1 MNIDTYEII
10 IRLSCAAFCGALI
23 GIERERKDW
32 TAGMRTHMM
41 VAVGSAL
48 YMIVS
53 AYGFRE
59 FIGREGVEFD
69 PTRIAAQVVS
79 GIGFLGAGTIIFLHR
94 GIIRGLTTAS
104 GLWTVAAI
112 GLAVGAGMYWAAVAT
127 TLIALIILVVF
138 QRVES
143 FLFSKKK
150 EGPLLVVRLKAL
162 EQSKGLLSELLKD
175 EVVSIDHFSIDR
187 TDDGETEIKV
197 ISRDKAALKELATQL
212 SEDERVKSV
221 DFQ

>member
-1 MNIDTYEII
+1 MGVDTYEII
-10 IRLSCAAFCGALI
+10 IRLGCAAFCGALI
-23 GIERERKDW
+23 GMERERKEW

-48 YMIVS
+48 YMIIS
-53 AYGFRE
+53 AYGFDE

-94 GIIRGLTTAS
+94 GVIRGLTTAS

-127 TLIALIILVVF
+127 TAIALIILLVF
-138 QRVES
+138 QKVEA
-143 FLFSKKK
+143 FLFSNKKD
-150 EGPLLVVRLKAL
+150 GPILVIRLKAVEESRQIL
-162 EQSKGLLSELLKD
+162 RELLND
-175 EVVSIDHFSIDR
+175 DVFTIDHFSIDR
-187 TDDGETEIKV
+187 TDEGDSEIKI
-197 ISRDKAALKELATQL
+197 ISNDKKALKKLAARL
-212 SEDERVKSV
+212 NEDDRVKGI
-221 DFQ
+221 DYR

>member
-1 MNIDTYEII
+1 MSIDTYEII
-10 IRLSCAAFCGALI
+10 IRLGAAALCGALI
-23 GIERERKDW
+23 GIERERKEW

-48 YMIVS
+48 YMILS
-53 AYGFRE
+53 AYGFDE
-59 FIGREGVEFD
+59 FIGRDGVEFD

-127 TLIALIILVVF
+127 TVIALIILLVVQKIERLF
-138 QRVES
+138 
-143 FLFSKKK
+143 FSKKK
-150 EGPLLVVRLKAL
+150 EGPLLVARLKKI
-162 EQSKGLLSELLKD
+162 EESKEVLRDLLTNDTLT
-175 EVVSIDHFSIDR
+175 IDHFSIDR
-187 TDDGETEIKV
+187 TDEGESEIKI
-197 ISRDKAALKELATQL
+197 ISRDKKALKELAAQL
-212 SEDERVKSV
+212 NEDSRVKGI
-221 DFQ
+221 DYQ

>member
-1 MNIDTYEII
+1 MSIDTYEII

-23 GIERERKDW
+23 GIERERKEW

-53 AYGFRE
+53 AYGFE
-59 FIGREGVEFD
+59 QFVGREGIQFD

-127 TLIALIILVVF
+127 TIIALIILLVF
-138 QRVES
+138 QKVEA
-143 FLFSKKK
+143 FLFSNKKNS
-150 EGPLLVVRLKAL
+150 PLLIVRLKAVEESRQVL
-162 EQSKGLLSELLKD
+162 KELLAD
-175 EVVSIDHFSIDR
+175 DVLMIDHFSIDR
-187 TDDGETEIKV
+187 TDDGGSEIKI
-197 ISRDKAALKELATQL
+197 ISRDKDTLKRLAGQL
-212 SEDERVKSV
+212 NEDDRVTGI
-221 DFQ
+221 DYH